1 MGILRVFLILAPAA
15 MLGGCEEEIPLSTET
30 TRAGEGAVELR
41 VVNSFI
47 DEMEIAI
54 AACQQ
59 SARIEAKSTAVIECL
74 LRDTSTPFEVEIAWP
89 GTPLNA
95 QGESSFPPQTALVV
109 PGQIIRIG
117 IAPEGVEGGFTIRVA
132 AQ

>member
-1 MGILRVFLILAPAA
+1 MGMLRVFLILASAA

-47 DEMEIAI
+47 DEMEITI

-59 SARIEAKSTAVIECL
+59 NARIEANSTAVIECL
-74 LRDTSTPFEVEIAWP
+74 LRDASAPFEVEIAWP
-89 GTPLNA
+89 D
-95 QGESSFPPQTALVV
+95 SSLPPQTALVT

-117 IAPEGVEGGFTIRVA
+117 IAPEGVEGGFTIKVA

>member
-59 SARIEAKSTAVIECL
+59 RARIEAKSTAVIECL

-117 IAPEGVEGGFTIRVA
+117 IAPEGVEGGFTIKVA

>member
-1 MGILRVFLILAPAA
+1 MGMLCVFLVLVPAA
-15 MLGGCEEEIPLSTET
+15 VLGGCEEEIPLAAEA

-41 VVNSFI
+41 IVNSFI

-74 LRDTSTPFEVEIAWP
+74 LRDTSVPFEVEIAWP

>member
-1 MGILRVFLILAPAA
+1 MGMLRVFLVLASAA

-30 TRAGEGAVELR
+30 TRTGEGAVKLR

-47 DEMEIAI
+47 DEMEITI

-59 SARIEAKSTAVIECL
+59 SARVEAKSAAVIECL
-74 LRDTSTPFEVEIAWP
+74 LRDASAPFEVEIAWP
-89 GTPLNA
+89 SSPLNE
-95 QGESSFPPQTALVV
+95 QGESSFPPQTALVA

-117 IAPEGVEGGFTIRVA
+117 IAPEGVERGFTIRVA

>member
-117 IAPEGVEGGFTIRVA
+117 IAPEGVEGGFTIKVA

>member
-15 MLGGCEEEIPLSTET
+15 MLGGCEEEIPLSTEA

-54 AACQQ
+54 AVCQQ

-74 LRDTSTPFEVEIAWP
+74 LQDTSTPFEVEIAWP

>member
-1 MGILRVFLILAPAA
+1 MGMLRVFLVLASAA
-15 MLGGCEEEIPLSTET
+15 GLGGCEEEIPLSTET

-59 SARIEAKSTAVIECL
+59 RARLEAQSTAVIECR
-74 LRDTSTPFEVEIAWP
+74 LRDAAAPFEVEIAWP
-89 GTPLNA
+89 NSPLNA
-95 QGESSFPPQTALVV
+95 QGESSFPPQTALVA
-109 PGQIIRIG
+109 PGQLIRIG

-132 AQ
+132 AP

>member
-117 IAPEGVEGGFTIRVA
+117 IAPEGVEGGFTIKVVA
-132 AQ
+132 Q

>member
-1 MGILRVFLILAPAA
+1 MGMLRVFLVLASAA

-47 DEMEIAI
+47 DEMEITI

-59 SARIEAKSTAVIECL
+59 NARIEAKSTAVIECL
-74 LRDTSTPFEVEIAWP
+74 LRDASAPFEVEIAWP
-89 GTPLNA
+89 NSPLNA
-95 QGESSFPPQTALVV
+95 QGGSSFPPRTALVA

>member
-1 MGILRVFLILAPAA
+1 MGMLRVLLVLTSAA

-47 DEMEIAI
+47 DEMEITI

-59 SARIEAKSTAVIECL
+59 SARIEANSTAVIECL
-74 LRDTSTPFEVEIAWP
+74 LRDASAPFEVEIAWP
-89 GTPLNA
+89 NSPVNA
-95 QGESSFPPQTALVV
+95 QGGSSFPPQTALVA

>member
-1 MGILRVFLILAPAA
+1 MGMLRVFLVLASAA

-47 DEMEIAI
+47 DEMEITI

-59 SARIEAKSTAVIECL
+59 SARIEANSTAVIECL
-74 LRDTSTPFEVEIAWP
+74 LQDTSASFEVEIAWL
-89 GTPLNA
+89 G
-95 QGESSFPPQTALVV
+95 SSFPPQTALVA

-117 IAPEGVEGGFTIRVA
+117 IAPEGVERGFTIKVA

>member
-1 MGILRVFLILAPAA
+1 MGILRVFLILASAA

-59 SARIEAKSTAVIECL
+59 SARIEAKSTVVIECL

-117 IAPEGVEGGFTIRVA
+117 IAPEGVEGGFTIKVA

>member
-1 MGILRVFLILAPAA
+1 MRMLRVFLVLASAA

-47 DEMEIAI
+47 DEMEITI

-59 SARIEAKSTAVIECL
+59 SARIEANSTAVIECVL
-74 LRDTSTPFEVEIAWP
+74 QDVSAPFAVEIAWP
-89 GTPLNA
+89 GSPLNA
-95 QGESSFPPQTALVV
+95 QGGSSFPPQTALVV

-117 IAPEGVEGGFTIRVA
+117 IAPEGVEGGFAIRVA

>member
-15 MLGGCEEEIPLSTET
+15 MLGGCEEEIPLSTKT

-117 IAPEGVEGGFTIRVA
+117 IAPEGVEGGFTIKVA

>member
-74 LRDTSTPFEVEIAWP
+74 LRDTSTPFEVEVAWP

>member
-1 MGILRVFLILAPAA
+1 MGMLRVFLVLASAA

-30 TRAGEGAVELR
+30 TRAGEGAIELR

-47 DEMEIAI
+47 DEMEITI

-59 SARIEAKSTAVIECL
+59 TARIEANSTAVIECL

-89 GTPLNA
+89 GSPLNA
-95 QGESSFPPQTALVV
+95 QGGSSFPPQIALVV
-109 PGQIIRIG
+109 PGQIVRIG

>member
-74 LRDTSTPFEVEIAWP
+74 LRDASTPFEVEIAWP

-117 IAPEGVEGGFTIRVA
+117 IAPEGVEGGFTIKVA

>member
-1 MGILRVFLILAPAA
+1 MGMLRVFLVLASAA

-47 DEMEIAI
+47 DEMEITI

-59 SARIEAKSTAVIECL
+59 SARIEANSTAVIECL
-74 LRDTSTPFEVEIAWP
+74 LQDASAPFEVEIAWP
-89 GTPLNA
+89 SSPLNA
-95 QGESSFPPQTALVV
+95 QGGSFFPPQTALVA
-109 PGQIIRIG
+109 PGQIVRIG

-132 AQ
+132 TQ

>member
-1 MGILRVFLILAPAA
+1 MGMLRVFLVLASAA

-47 DEMEIAI
+47 DEMEVSI

-59 SARIEAKSTAVIECL
+59 TARIEAKSTAVIECL
-74 LRDTSTPFEVEIAWP
+74 LRDASAPFEVEIAWP
-89 GTPLNA
+89 G
-95 QGESSFPPQTALVV
+95 SSFPPQTALVA